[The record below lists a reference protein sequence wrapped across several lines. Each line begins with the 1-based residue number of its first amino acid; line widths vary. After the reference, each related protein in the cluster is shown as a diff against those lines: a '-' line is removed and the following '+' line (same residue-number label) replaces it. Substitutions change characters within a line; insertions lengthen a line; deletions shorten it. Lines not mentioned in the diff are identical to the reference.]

1 MHKSKPPQSLYHHRQ
16 KTSHEAEALL
26 SSPAFRSLRRC
37 SKSASMLR
45 LQTFSAETARARGR
59 HCKPCRRL

>member
-1 MHKSKPPQSLYHHRQ
+1 MHKSKPLQSLRHHLQ
-16 KTSHEAEALL
+16 KTSCETEALL

-45 LQTFSAETARARGR
+45 RKHFRTGPHGHGDDTINLVGG
-59 HCKPCRRL
+59 